1 MRELELNQTYL
12 YEELEIWFNERADTD
27 PNMTWNELNELG
39 EFLIGES
46 FITIHEADTTYSFVM
61 VSYNSNGSIYKLI
74 FKE

>member
-27 PNMTWNELNELG
+27 PNMTWNELG

-46 FITIHEADTTYSFVM
+46 FITIHEANITYSFVM